1 MNGYA
6 DLVKDKKLRTF
17 FQTMITEEFE
27 LTGKMI
33 DEVFGSPFAER
44 RPRMLRTL
52 ETREFS
58 LYLLHQQ
65 QIRLLSEWREA
76 MQGDDEEKTAA
87 LLNSLQFSVNAIAS
101 GLRTTG

>member
-1 MNGYA
+1 MRSLA
-6 DLVKDKKLRTF
+6 
-17 FQTMITEEFE
+17 
-27 LTGKMI
+27 
-33 DEVFGSPFAER
+33 PFAER

-87 LLNSLQFSVNAIAS
+87 LAEFSSVFGQCDCQWLKNDGLRS
-101 GLRTTG
+101 GLCRV

>member
-33 DEVFGSPFAER
+33 DEVFGS
-44 RPRMLRTL
+44 LCRTPSKDV
-52 ETREFS
+52 T
-58 LYLLHQQ
+58 H
-65 QIRLLSEWREA
+65 
-76 MQGDDEEKTAA
+76 T
-87 LLNSLQFSVNAIAS
+87 
-101 GLRTTG
+101 